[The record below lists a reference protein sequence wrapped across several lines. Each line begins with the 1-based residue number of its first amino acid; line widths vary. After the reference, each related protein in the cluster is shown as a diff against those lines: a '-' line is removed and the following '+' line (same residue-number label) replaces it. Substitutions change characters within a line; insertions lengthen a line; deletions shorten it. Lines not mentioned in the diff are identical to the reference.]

1 VSIHLERDLDALE
14 QDLLAQS
21 ALVEEMIR
29 LACRGLLERKLG
41 LSEELL
47 EREPEINRREVLI
60 EEECLKILALHQPV
74 AVDLR
79 RVATVL
85 KTNGDLERIAD
96 LAVNIGERNE
106 ALSSFPELPLP
117 DFLERMAEVAIGM
130 VRDALDAFVELDA
143 DAARRVRKQDDE
155 VDSLNRRVIAT
166 VYDVIRDTPHL
177 VEPALHLFSASRHIE
192 RMADHAT
199 NMAED
204 VIYLVEGEIARHRR
218 DPQPVPPPTHP
229 TPGPRPT

>member
-1 VSIHLERDLDALE
+1 MSIHLERDLGTLE

-29 LACRGLLERKLG
+29 LACRGLCERKLG
-41 LSEELL
+41 LSDELA
-47 EREPEINRREVLI
+47 EREPEINRREVRI

-74 AVDLR
+74 AIDLR

-85 KTNGDLERIAD
+85 KANSDLERIAD

-106 ALSSFPELPLP
+106 AIASFPELPLP
-117 DFLERMAEVAIGM
+117 DFLERMAEATIGM

-143 DAARRVRKQDDE
+143 EAARRVRLQDDE
-155 VDSLNRRVIAT
+155 VDNLNRRVIDT
-166 VYDVIRDTPHL
+166 VYEVVGKSPHL

-199 NMAED
+199 NIAED

-218 DPQPVPPPTHP
+218 DPQPTANSPT
-229 TPGPRPT
+229 GNG

>member
-1 VSIHLERDLDALE
+1 MSIHLERDLDALE
-14 QDLLAQS
+14 QSLLAQS

-29 LACRGLLERKLG
+29 LACRGLCERRVG
-41 LSEELL
+41 LSDELL
-47 EREPEINRREVLI
+47 AREPEINRREVLI

-96 LAVNIGERNE
+96 LAVNLGERND
-106 ALSSFPELPLP
+106 ALCAYPELPLP
-117 DFLERMAEVAIGM
+117 DFLERMAEAAVGM

-143 DAARRVRKQDDE
+143 DAARRVRTQDDE
-155 VDSLNRRVIAT
+155 VDDLNRRVIER
-166 VYDVIRDTPHL
+166 VYEVIQQSPSL

-218 DPQPVPPPTHP
+218 DPQPGPPPAQ
-229 TPGPRPT
+229 PGLGR